1 MLAPRGDHFRRLSEE
16 WQPRRGS
23 VAPRMDAVGE
33 EDEDGLAAREKE
45 GRGAGEAEVADRAE
59 ALQGGEE
66 GGVAQAPAEA
76 EVP

>member
-1 MLAPRGDHFRRLSEE
+1 
-16 WQPRRGS
+16 
-23 VAPRMDAVGE
+23 MDAVGE